1 MTSGLSLSAV
11 TLHKD
16 FSEFLLTKGNF
27 KYRVDVSPDP
37 KFPITRDAISQRL
50 RDVCFRLNKHHMK
63 GNGKLL
69 GKQNMTDKFWMIVS
83 PEGDDVLHFRHF
95 HALLNVPDSADTH
108 LMGRTIKQTWCK
120 RPYTRSNSI
129 KSFPYASDR
138 DVEMD
143 IFHHGNYPWE
153 RDYLPGSY
161 AKFPLHIVKVEDAK
175 GSLLYNM
182 KDDRNAEDWFFVGLS
197 ETRDKRQ

>member
-1 MTSGLSLSAV
+1 MV
-11 TLHKD
+11 TRLQKEY
-16 FSEFLLTKGNF
+16 SEFLLSTGNF
-27 KYRVDVSPDP
+27 KYRIDVTPDP
-37 KFPITRDAISQRL
+37 KFPLTKDAISQRF
-50 RDVCFRLNKHHMK
+50 RQICFRLIKFHMP
-63 GNGKLL
+63 GNGKLM
-69 GKQNMTDKFWMIVS
+69 GKQNMTDKFWMVVN
-83 PEGDDVLHFRHF
+83 PEGDGVSHFRHF

-108 LMGRTIKQTWCK
+108 LMGETIKKTWCK
-120 RPYTRSNSI
+120 KPYTRSNSM

-153 RDYLPGSY
+153 RNYLPGSY

>member
-1 MTSGLSLSAV
+1 MITR
-11 TLHKD
+11 LHKD

-50 RDVCFRLNKHHMK
+50 REVCFRLNKHHMK

-83 PEGDDVLHFRHF
+83 PEGDGVSHLRHF
-95 HALLNVPDSADTH
+95 HALLSVPDDSGEYGI
-108 LMGRTIKQTWCK
+108 GRTIKQTWCK

-129 KSFPYASDR
+129 KFYPYASDR

-143 IFHHGNYPWE
+143 DFHHGNYPWE

-182 KDDRNAEDWFFVGLS
+182 KDDRSAEDWFFVGLS
-197 ETRDKRQ
+197 ETRDKR

>member
-1 MTSGLSLSAV
+1 MSSVSDM
-11 TLHKD
+11 HKD

-37 KFPITRDAISQRL
+37 KFPITRDAISQRF
-50 RDVCFRLNKHHMK
+50 REVCFRLNKNHMK

-69 GKQNMTDKFWMIVS
+69 GKQNMTDKFWMIVN
-83 PEGDDVLHFRHF
+83 PEGDGVSHLPHF
-95 HALLNVPDSADTH
+95 HALLSVPPSAETQG
-108 LMGRTIKQTWCK
+108 LERTIKQTWCK

-153 RDYLPGSY
+153 RNYLPGSY

-182 KDDRNAEDWFFVGLS
+182 KDDRNSEDWFFVGLS
-197 ETRDKRQ
+197 ETRNRR

>member
-1 MTSGLSLSAV
+1 MVNRLQ
-11 TLHKD
+11 KEY
-16 FSEFLLTKGNF
+16 SEFILNTGNF
-27 KYRVDVSPDP
+27 KYRIDVSPDP

-50 RDVCFRLNKHHMK
+50 RDVCFRLNKNHMK

-69 GKQNMTDKFWMIVS
+69 GKQNMTDKFWMIVN
-83 PEGDDVLHFRHF
+83 PEGDGVSHLPHF
-95 HALLNVPDSADTH
+95 HALLSVPPSAETQG
-108 LMGRTIKQTWCK
+108 LERTIKQTWCK

>member
-1 MTSGLSLSAV
+1 MITR
-11 TLHKD
+11 LHKD
-16 FSEFLLTKGNF
+16 FPEFLLTKGNF

-37 KFPITRDAISQRL
+37 KFPITRDTISQRF
-50 RDVCFRLNKHHMK
+50 REVCFRLNKHHMK
-63 GNGKLL
+63 GNGKLF
-69 GKQNMTDKFWMIVS
+69 GKQNMTDKFWMIVN
-83 PEGDDVLHFRHF
+83 PEGDGVSHLPHF
-95 HALLNVPDSADTH
+95 HALLSVPPSAETQG
-108 LMGRTIKQTWCK
+108 LERTIKQTWCK

-153 RDYLPGSY
+153 RDYLPESY

>member
-1 MTSGLSLSAV
+1 
-11 TLHKD
+11 
-16 FSEFLLTKGNF
+16 
-27 KYRVDVSPDP
+27 
-37 KFPITRDAISQRL
+37 
-50 RDVCFRLNKHHMK
+50 MK

-83 PEGDDVLHFRHF
+83 PEGDGVSHLRHF
-95 HALLNVPDSADTH
+95 HALLSVPPSAETQG
-108 LMGRTIKQTWCK
+108 LGRTIKQTWCK

-129 KSFPYASDR
+129 KSYPYASDR

-143 IFHHGNYPWE
+143 NFHHGNYPWE

-161 AKFPLHIVKVEDAK
+161 AKFPLHIVKVEDAT

>member
-1 MTSGLSLSAV
+1 M
-11 TLHKD
+11 HKNLTG
-16 FSEFLLTKGNF
+16 FLLTKGNF
-27 KYRVDVSPDP
+27 MYRVDVSPDP

-50 RDVCFRLNKHHMK
+50 REVCFRLNKNHMK

-83 PEGDDVLHFRHF
+83 PEGDGVSHLRHF
-95 HALLNVPDSADTH
+95 HALLSVPPSADTQG
-108 LMGRTIKQTWCK
+108 LGRTIKQTWCK
-120 RPYTRSNSI
+120 KPYTRSNSI
-129 KSFPYASDR
+129 KSYPYASDR

-143 IFHHGNYPWE
+143 NFHHGNYPWE

>member
-1 MTSGLSLSAV
+1 MV
-11 TLHKD
+11 TRLQKEH
-16 FSEFLLTKGNF
+16 SEFLYSIGNF
-27 KYRVDVSPDP
+27 KYRVDVTPDP
-37 KFPITRDAISQRL
+37 KFPITKDAISQRF
-50 RDVCFRLNKHHMK
+50 RQICFRLNKHHMK

-120 RPYTRSNSI
+120 TPYTRSNSM
-129 KSFPYASDR
+129 KSFPYASKK
-138 DVEMD
+138 D
-143 IFHHGNYPWE
+143 IWLDEYCHGSFPWE

-161 AKFPLHIVKVEDAK
+161 APFPLHIRPPDTLK
-175 GSLLYNM
+175 GSLRYNI
-182 KDDRNAEDWFFVGLS
+182 KEDRNAENWFFVGLS

>member
-1 MTSGLSLSAV
+1 MTTV
-11 TLHKD
+11 NLHKD
-16 FSEFLLTKGNF
+16 FSEFLQTKGNF
-27 KYRVDVSPDP
+27 MYRVDVSPDP
-37 KFPITRDAISQRL
+37 KFPITRDTISQRF
-50 RDVCFRLNKHHMK
+50 REVCFRLNKNHMK

-69 GKQNMTDKFWMIVS
+69 GKQNMTDKFWMIVN
-83 PEGDDVLHFRHF
+83 PEGDGVSHLRHF
-95 HALLNVPDSADTH
+95 HALLSVPDDAEEKGI
-108 LMGRTIKQTWCK
+108 GRTIKQTWCK

-129 KSFPYASDR
+129 KSYPYASDR

-153 RDYLPGSY
+153 RNYLPGSY

-182 KDDRNAEDWFFVGLS
+182 KDDRNAENWFFVGLS

>member
-1 MTSGLSLSAV
+1 MFTRLQ
-11 TLHKD
+11 KEY
-16 FSEFLLTKGNF
+16 SEFLLSTGNF
-27 KYRVDVSPDP
+27 KYRVDVTPDP
-37 KFPITRDAISQRL
+37 KFPLTKDAISQRF
-50 RDVCFRLNKHHMK
+50 RQICFRLNKYHMK

-69 GKQNMTDKFWMIVS
+69 GKQNMTDKFWMVVN
-83 PEGDDVLHFRHF
+83 PEGDGVLPLRHF
-95 HALLNVPDSADTH
+95 HALLSVPDSANTH

-120 RPYTRSNSI
+120 TPYTRSNSM
-129 KSFPYASDR
+129 KSFPYASER
-138 DVEMD
+138 DIWLDEYC
-143 IFHHGNYPWE
+143 HGSFPWE

-197 ETRDKRQ
+197 ETRDNRQ

>member
-1 MTSGLSLSAV
+1 MKTVA
-11 TLHKD
+11 HKD
-16 FSEFLLTKGNF
+16 SIGFLLTKGNF

-50 RDVCFRLNKHHMK
+50 REVCFRLNKHHMK

-69 GKQNMTDKFWMIVS
+69 GKQNMTDKFWMIVN
-83 PEGDDVLHFRHF
+83 PEGDGISHLRHF
-95 HALLNVPDSADTH
+95 HALLSVPGDAEEQGI
-108 LMGRTIKQTWCK
+108 GRTIKQTWCK

-129 KSFPYASDR
+129 KSYPYASDR

-143 IFHHGNYPWE
+143 NFHHGNYPWE

>member
-1 MTSGLSLSAV
+1 MHHS
-11 TLHKD
+11 D
-16 FSEFLLTKGNF
+16 FLLSKGNF

-50 RDVCFRLNKHHMK
+50 REVCFRLNKHHMK

-83 PEGDDVLHFRHF
+83 PEGDGVSHLPHF
-95 HALLNVPDSADTH
+95 HALLSVPPSAETQG
-108 LMGRTIKQTWCK
+108 LERTIKQTWCK

-138 DVEMD
+138 DVGMD

-153 RDYLPGSY
+153 RNYLPGSY
-161 AKFPLHIVKVEDAK
+161 AKFPLHIVKVEDAR

-182 KDDRNAEDWFFVGLS
+182 KDDRNAENWFFVGLS